1 MASSGCPFDIQPYA
15 KSEIIKKPKIFN
27 LNYTNQDFWS
37 MKARL
42 IEFTKQRY
50 EKEFGDFVESSLAI
64 MLIENWAFL
73 ADTLSFKMDQ
83 IANEIFIDTV
93 TEIDNAIRLSK
104 LTGFSP
110 QPPIAAKSLWTA
122 SLNNPIL
129 TDVVISTPFIIDA
142 NGGNQRISMELFAAD
157 ANNDPLFDEDIIIPA
172 NSIVNASIV
181 GLEGRTRTQAF
192 DGTGGSGQSVS
203 LKYQPVIHDSVR
215 VVVDGV
221 KWEQVEYFTDSQP
234 RREYRVEYDSNYS
247 AFVVFGNNRAGLIPS
262 VGSKIIVNYRSG
274 GGIKGNLVSNAI
286 KTETIVTVPGLS
298 YSVPVFFSNYT
309 KAQFGYDG
317 DTIEDIRRKLP
328 SWIRTQ
334 DRAVTGLDYKTLADQ
349 FGTPYQGQIGK
360 SVAALRNYGCAGN
373 VVDIYVLAR
382 KDQDSLEEAGEQLKL
397 ELKDHLEKRK
407 MITDHICIKNGTI
420 IRVDTQ
426 IDVIIDRFYRKFE
439 EEIRV
444 KIERRLADLFALT
457 NWEYGQT
464 LKESEIVKALSDLK
478 EVKEYN
484 INFVTDD
491 EENGGITVTTKYYE
505 IIRPDVT
512 EINFVYE

>member
-142 NGGNQRISMELFAAD
+142 NGGNEKVSMELFAAD
-157 ANNDPLFDEDIIIPA
+157 ANNNPLFDEDIIIPS
-172 NSIVNASIV
+172 NSIVNASVV
-181 GLEGRTRTQAF
+181 GLEGRTRTQEF
-192 DGTGGSGQSVS
+192 DGTGESGQSVS
-203 LKYQPVIHDSVR
+203 LKYQPVIYDSVR
-215 VVVDGV
+215 VIVDGV

-234 RREYRVEYDSNYS
+234 RREYRLEYDSNYS
-247 AFVVFGNNRAGLIPS
+247 AFIVFGNNRAGLIPS
-262 VGSKIIVNYRSG
+262 IGSKIRVTYRSG
-274 GGIKGNLVSNAI
+274 GGIKGNLVSNAVN
-286 KTETIVTVPGLS
+286 TETVVTVPGLD

-426 IDVIIDRFYRKFE
+426 IDVIIDRLYRKFE

>member
-349 FGTPYQGQIGK
+349 FSTPYQGQIGK
-360 SVAALRNYGCAGN
+360 SVAVLRNYGCAAN

-382 KDQDSLEEAGEQLKL
+382 RDQDLLEEAGEQLKL
-397 ELKDHLEKRK
+397 ELKNHLEKRK

-420 IRVDTQ
+420 IQVDTQ
-426 IDVIIDRFYRKFE
+426 IDVIIDRLYRKFE

-444 KIERRLADLFALT
+444 KIERRLVDLFALP

-464 LKESEIVKALSDLK
+464 LKEGEIVKALSDLK

-491 EENGGITVTTKYYE
+491 DENGGSTVTAKYYE